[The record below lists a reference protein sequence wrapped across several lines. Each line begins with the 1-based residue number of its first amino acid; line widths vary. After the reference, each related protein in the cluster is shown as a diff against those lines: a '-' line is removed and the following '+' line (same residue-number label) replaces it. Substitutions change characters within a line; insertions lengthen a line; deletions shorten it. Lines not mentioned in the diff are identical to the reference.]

1 LQGIIN
7 KEDKM
12 SLYLKYR
19 PNSFEEVVG
28 NSTTVKTLQAILH
41 RPDPPHTFLLF
52 GPTGCGKT
60 TLARIIAA
68 SLGCK
73 GIDYHEIDTADYR
86 GIDTIRD
93 IRKMAHLSPM
103 ESQSQVWV
111 LDECHKLSNDAQN
124 ALLKILEDTP
134 KKSYFILCTTDAQKL
149 LPTIRNRCSQFE
161 VRPLQRTELYQLIFK
176 IVGKEQTSLSEE
188 AFEKIFE
195 ISKGIPRAAL
205 VLLEQVLALEEKERM
220 AALESD
226 AFAVHDSFLVI
237 NLCKALLLPN
247 TPWRKIS
254 YILKELR
261 NQQEDPE
268 VIKKVIIQYCTT
280 ILLKQED
287 TKAALL
293 LEILLNAPQFQDW
306 PGLVLACY
314 TATVA
319 GK

>member
-1 LQGIIN
+1 
-7 KEDKM
+7 M

-60 TLARIIAA
+60 TLARILAA
-68 SLGCK
+68 GLGCK

-103 ESQSQVWV
+103 ESQNQVWV

-124 ALLKILEDTP
+124 ALLKILEDSP
-134 KKSYFILCTTDAQKL
+134 KRTYFILCTTDAQKL
-149 LPTIRNRCSQFE
+149 LPTIKNRCSQFE
-161 VRPLQRTELYQLIFK
+161 VRPLQRAELSQLLFTVVEK
-176 IVGKEQTSLSEE
+176 EKEQIEPE
-188 AFEKIFE
+188 VFEKIFDL
-195 ISKGIPRAAL
+195 SKGIPRAAL
-205 VLLEQVLALEEKERM
+205 VLLEQIFVLPKEERVT
-220 AALESD
+220 ALESD

-237 NLCKALLLPN
+237 NLCKALLLPA

-254 YILKELR
+254 YILKELK

-268 VIKKVIIQYCTT
+268 VIKKIIIQYCTT
-280 ILLKQED
+280 TLLSKED
-287 TKAALL
+287 TRAGLL
-293 LEILLNAPQFQDW
+293 LEVLVNSPQFQDW